1 MGSVQNSIVTNNN
14 FIVSLNLL
22 VFSFSK
28 VTNISGNIEM
38 EALEEGGY
46 NDSPRILRKPKTS
59 FDTLVLEKGVQTSNM
74 EINLKVGMAVNA
86 GTIMV
91 MHNGSIAKT
100 YAFEYGLITKWETNG
115 LDALR
120 SDVFI
125 RRIEISHTGLIEV

>member
-1 MGSVQNSIVTNNN
+1 MGSIQNSIVTNNN

-28 VTNISGNIEM
+28 VTNIASNIEM
-38 EALEEGGY
+38 EAVEEGGY
-46 NDSPRILRKPKTS
+46 NDSLRLIRIQKTS
-59 FDTLVLEKGVQTSNM
+59 FDTLVLEKGVQTSSM
-74 EINLKVGMAVNA
+74 EVKLKVGMAINA

-100 YAFEYGLITKWETNG
+100 YAFEYGVITKWETNE
-115 LDALR
+115 LDALK

>member
-59 FDTLVLEKGVQTSNM
+59 FDTLVLEKGVQTSSM

-120 SDVFI
+120 SEVFI